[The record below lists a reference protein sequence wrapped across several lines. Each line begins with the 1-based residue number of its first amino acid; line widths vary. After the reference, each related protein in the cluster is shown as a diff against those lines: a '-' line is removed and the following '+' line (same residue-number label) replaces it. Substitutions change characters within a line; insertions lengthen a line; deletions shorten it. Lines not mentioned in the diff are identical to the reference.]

1 MVARG
6 SSPST
11 GDMVVVAGGPQEFK
25 VILGYKVIPD

>member
-6 SSPST
+6 SNPSI
-11 GDMVVVAGGPQEFK
+11 GDVVAGGPQEFK